1 MKKYEKFDKK
11 NKKVLFDYIEF
22 KNTKY
27 KNEKVFKSG
36 RGHLSNFGNDD
47 FVINIMGINPSVP
60 KEDRGKN
67 YVVEN
72 FAVENNLDL
81 FYVPKYDTKYK
92 EKYRN
97 YVLGTNFS
105 RSQYKIWNDEIFE
118 NKDKYLKMS
127 WQKYDEQHLKEVYG
141 ESKAKEYVKIIE
153 EINNEYKQNNI
164 KFEEKYLIFTNLI
177 YVSNHNQKIIEA
189 FINEQKYTK
198 DINELFMEQLEY
210 YNSKITLMA
219 NSAASH
225 YVERNILKKYDC
237 WEKVIFYGDEDYSD
251 FCNLYVHKDKKCYI
265 YLTSRYFDGRTMN
278 EFTKRLFIKE
288 MKKLIK
294 IADSNI

>member
-1 MKKYEKFDKK
+1 MKKYTNFDEK
-11 NKKVLFDYIEF
+11 NKKVLSDYFEF
-22 KNTKY
+22 KNNKY
-27 KNEKVFKSG
+27 MNEKTFKSE
-36 RGHLSNFGNDD
+36 RGHFANFCDDD

-60 KEDRGKN
+60 KEERREN
-67 YVVEN
+67 YADNEFILGN
-72 FAVENNLDL
+72 DLDL

-92 EKYRN
+92 EKYNN

-105 RSQYKIWNDEIFE
+105 RSQYKILNDEIFG

-127 WQKYDEQHLKEVYG
+127 WQKYDEQFLKEVYG
-141 ESKAKEYVKIIE
+141 EIKAKEYTKILE
-153 EINNEYKQNNI
+153 EINSEYKKNDI

-177 YVSNHNQKIIEA
+177 YVSNHNQKIIES
-189 FINEQKYTK
+189 FINEHKYVK

-210 YNSKITLMA
+210 YNAKITLIS

-237 WEKVIFYGDEDYSD
+237 WEKVIFNGDEEYSD
-251 FCNLYVHKDKKCYI
+251 FCNLYIHKNKKCYI

-294 IADSNI
+294 IANS